1 MLPALVLMTAFL
13 QAGAPEQTTLASQVV
28 QAIDR
33 NYLYAGSPNWQR
45 LRRQL
50 LTANHTDV
58 SALNRK
64 LSVLHDGDLR
74 IVTSS
79 QAKAIQAEGSGDEHG
94 IGLVDFALAL
104 EPGASEPRV
113 VTPLIGSPAWLAGL
127 LPGDEIV
134 AVNGQKTRDL
144 VHEDVMALLR
154 GDAGSLN
161 LKIRRKG
168 RLLSL
173 QIPLKVWKEDAVVSR
188 RVVAGQSR
196 LAYVA
201 IHLFTPES
209 GDATR
214 QAIAAF
220 AADGV
225 EGCIVDLRNNP
236 GGYLGAMA
244 IAGSA
249 FTDQT
254 LGWKVRRDHTREPIQ
269 SDGKPL
275 MKARL
280 VVIVNEGTA
289 SAAEVLAAGLRD
301 AAGAQ
306 IVGAKTYGR
315 GQIQTYVQLSDNAGI
330 AIPSANVESARG
342 THFNKRSGL
351 SPDIAARAEDDNA
364 YREAIALLE
373 RPAPSAPLL

>member
-1 MLPALVLMTAFL
+1 MLPALVLISTLL
-13 QAGAPEQTTLASQVV
+13 QAREPHQNTLASQVV

-33 NYLYAGSPNWQR
+33 NYLYADGPAWQH
-45 LRRQL
+45 LRRQVL
-50 LTANHTDV
+50 IANNADV

-64 LSVLHDGDLR
+64 LSALHDGNLR

-127 LPGDEIV
+127 LPRDEIV
-134 AVNGQKTRDL
+134 AVNGQKTRGL
-144 VHEDVMALLR
+144 VHEDVMALMR
-154 GDAGSLN
+154 GDSGSLN
-161 LKIRRKG
+161 LKIRRNG
-168 RLLSL
+168 RLLTL

-188 RVVAGQSR
+188 RMVAGQSR

-214 QAIAAF
+214 QAVAAF
-220 AADGV
+220 VADGI

-254 LGWKVRRDHTREPIQ
+254 LGWKVRRDHTREPILAD
-269 SDGKPL
+269 SKPL
-275 MKARL
+275 TKARL

-289 SAAEVLAAGLRD
+289 SAAEILAAGLRD
-301 AAGAQ
+301 EADAQ
-306 IVGAKTYGR
+306 IIGAKTYGR

-342 THFNKRSGL
+342 THFNKGSGL
-351 SPDIAARAEDDNA
+351 SPDIAVWTEDDAA
-364 YREAIALLE
+364 YREAIALLTHG
-373 RPAPSAPLL
+373 

>member
-1 MLPALVLMTAFL
+1 MLPALVLITALL
-13 QAGAPEQTTLASQVV
+13 QAATPRQTTLASAVV

-33 NYLYAGSPNWQR
+33 NYLYADGPSWQH

-50 LTANHTDV
+50 LAADV
-58 SALNRK
+58 ADVISLNRK

-79 QAKAIQAEGSGDEHG
+79 QQKAMQAEGSGDEHG

-104 EPGASEPRV
+104 EPGASEPSV
-113 VTPLIGSPAWLAGL
+113 VTPLIGSPAWVAGL
-127 LPGDEIV
+127 LPGDQIV
-134 AVNGQKTRDL
+134 KVNGQKTRGL

-154 GDAGSLN
+154 GDSGSLN
-161 LKIRRKG
+161 LKIRRNG

-173 QIPLKVWKEDAVVSR
+173 QIPLKAWKEDAVVSR

-196 LAYVA
+196 LAYIA

-214 QAIAAF
+214 QAVAAF
-220 AADGV
+220 IADGV

-254 LGWKVRRDHTREPIQ
+254 LGWKVRRDHTREPIK

-289 SAAEVLAAGLRD
+289 SAAEVLAEGLRD
-301 AAGAQ
+301 EAGAR
-306 IVGAKTYGR
+306 IVGAETYGR
-315 GQIQTYVQLSDNAGI
+315 GQVQTYVQLSDNEGMV
-330 AIPSANVESARG
+330 IPSASVEGSHG

-351 SPDIAARAEDDNA
+351 SPDVAGRSVLAGEDEDAA
-364 YREAIALLE
+364 YREAVALLTHG
-373 RPAPSAPLL
+373 